1 MIGHL
6 FTTGCQIDADWQQVE
21 LFVPGA
27 ACEAKKWWLIPMS
40 EGKGE
45 LAPQRERLGFAE
57 VASSTARDVRERLG
71 RRL

>member
-6 FTTGCQIDADWQQVE
+6 FTTGRRIDADWQQVR
-21 LFVPGA
+21 LFVADA
-27 ACEAKKWWLIPMS
+27 ACRAKKSWLIPRIQ
-40 EGKGE
+40 GKGE

-57 VASSTARDVRERLG
+57 VASSTASDARERLG